1 MDKFV
6 EDQKKMIENHL
17 QARGIT
23 DSKVLAAMQA
33 VPREEFV
40 LSDYRSQAY
49 SDHPLPIEEN
59 QTISQPYIVALM
71 AQALD
76 IHPSD
81 HILEIG
87 TGSGYS
93 AAVIAQIAK
102 QVYGVEYFQ
111 KLVDVSHKRF
121 LHLGYQNILVKQGD
135 GNLGWKEHAPYQGI
149 SVTAAAIEIPQP
161 LLEQLDINGRLVI
174 PIGVPFESQKL
185 ICVTKKSHNDY
196 SYTDLG
202 EVTFVPLLGNIKNP

>member
-6 EDQKKMIENHL
+6 EDQKKMVENHL

-121 LHLGYQNILVKQGD
+121 LHLGYQ
-135 GNLGWKEHAPYQGI
+135 WKTCD
-149 SVTAAAIEIPQP
+149 SNR
-161 LLEQLDINGRLVI
+161 DS
-174 PIGVPFESQKL
+174 F
-185 ICVTKKSHNDY
+185 
-196 SYTDLG
+196 
-202 EVTFVPLLGNIKNP
+202 